1 MISSCK
7 APGEAG
13 GGLSSIT
20 AEDLS
25 DDTLISQEEYLMLM
39 QSHDIDPLL
48 YDYSV
53 SDDAMKSS
61 ANLGRH
67 TTKFHPSTTPGQ
79 EKTLSSVAEKSP
91 ITTDEEGF

>member
-1 MISSCK
+1 MSSSCK
-7 APGEAG
+7 APDEAG
-13 GGLSSIT
+13 GGLSCIT

-25 DDTLISQEEYLMLM
+25 GDTLISQEEYLMLM

-53 SDDAMKSS
+53 SSGS

-91 ITTDEEGF
+91 ITTDEGF